1 MLEIAVNGEARWSQS
16 GRENWGQV
24 LNLLETGQG
33 TSRPIVTA
41 VRFDGVVV
49 PTFREPA
56 MLGKTLGDVGLIEV
70 ETSTFNQLVHESAL
84 AAYESVTPLQRA
96 VTRIAASFRGSKPD
110 AARHELPT
118 LTAALQGLTVVTAM
132 LTSARGGVGPSRAE
146 FDRLAARLCIVLDDI
161 VECQTQEDWSGIADT
176 LDGPLSSAL
185 KQWGLVLLA
194 LNGESEGLGEVTLEP
209 PSPETAW

>member
-24 LNLLETGQG
+24 LDLLETGQG
-33 TSRPIVTA
+33 SSRPIVTA

-70 ETSTFNQLVHESAL
+70 ETSTFIQLVHESAR
-84 AAYESVTPLQRA
+84 AAYESVAPLQRA
-96 VTRIAASFRGSKPD
+96 VTRIASSFRGSEPI
-110 AARHELPT
+110 AARRELPS

-132 LTSARGGVGPSRAE
+132 LTNARGAFGGCRDE
-146 FDRLAARLCIVLDDI
+146 FDHLAARLCSVLDDI
-161 VECQTQEDWSGIADT
+161 VECQTQEDWLGIAET
-176 LDGPLSSAL
+176 LDGPLTSAL
-185 KQWGLVLLA
+185 RQWASLLLA
-194 LNGESEGLGEVTLEP
+194 LNGESDMKSRGHAEP
-209 PSPETAW
+209 PLGTVS

>member
-16 GRENWGQV
+16 GPENWGQV
-24 LNLLETGQG
+24 LNLLEAGQG
-33 TSRPIVTA
+33 SGRPIVTA

-56 MLGKTLGDVGLIEV
+56 MLGKTLGDVGRIEV

-84 AAYESVTPLQRA
+84 AAYESVAPLQRA
-96 VTRIAASFRGSKPD
+96 VTRIAASFRGSEPN
-110 AARHELPT
+110 AARHDLPS

-132 LTSARGGVGPSRAE
+132 LTSATGAVGTSRAE
-146 FDRLAARLCIVLDDI
+146 FDRLAGRLCVVLDDI

-194 LNGESEGLGEVTLEP
+194 LNGASERLGEVTRAPLR
-209 PSPETAW
+209 PETAW

>member
-1 MLEIAVNGEARWSQS
+1 VLEIAVNGESRWSQS

-24 LNLLETGQG
+24 LNLLEAGQG
-33 TSRPIVTA
+33 SSRPIVTA

-84 AAYESVTPLQRA
+84 AAYESVAPLQRA
-96 VTRIAASFRGSKPD
+96 VTRIAAAFRGADPD
-110 AARHELPT
+110 AARHELPS

-132 LTSARGGVGPSRAE
+132 LTTAAGAASPGRTE
-146 FDRLAARLCIVLDDI
+146 FDRLAARLCVVLDDI
-161 VECQTQEDWSGIADT
+161 VECQTQDDWAGIADT

-185 KQWGLVLLA
+185 KQWALVLLA
-194 LNGESEGLGEVTLEP
+194 LNREPEGPGRVSRRPL
-209 PSPETAW
+209 SSETAS